1 MSLRCRT
8 TVRAVMFTVG
18 IVVGACAILGWCGY
32 SILTNAHSASGEIG
46 VAMGVFSPFTL
57 LTIMIDPYNYA
68 PAGFDRATYNEA
80 DPISCRWVAF
90 ITSLFMLAAYAAA
103 IWAMYRSMVKN
114 FDMTIRKQ
122 SR

>member
-1 MSLRCRT
+1 
-8 TVRAVMFTVG
+8 
-18 IVVGACAILGWCGY
+18 
-32 SILTNAHSASGEIG
+32 
-46 VAMGVFSPFTL
+46 
-57 LTIMIDPYNYA
+57 
-68 PAGFDRATYNEA
+68 
-80 DPISCRWVAF
+80 VAF